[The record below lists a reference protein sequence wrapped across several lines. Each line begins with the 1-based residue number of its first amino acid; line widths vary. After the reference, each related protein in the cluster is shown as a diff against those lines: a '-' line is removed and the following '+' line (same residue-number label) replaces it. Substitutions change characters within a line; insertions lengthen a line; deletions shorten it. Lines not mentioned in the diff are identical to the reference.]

1 MNRIEGRL
9 SQQQSISRFV
19 QLFNTYSSRG
29 GSNALARLLEPFL
42 KILRRSPQITVRTLS
57 QGSTHLAGVLFIEK
71 QTMHVGSLDLTQI
84 RTSVFEAERAHKDF

>member
-42 KILRRSPQITVRTLS
+42 KILRRSPQITVSSLGSRLS
-57 QGSTHLAGVLFIEK
+57 PKNVECP
-71 QTMHVGSLDLTQI
+71 
-84 RTSVFEAERAHKDF
+84 